1 MCPSWGE
8 SLTLTY
14 NNLLLDIRVCCS
26 GLVLGGISMCSK
38 GGVIYMLVLLWHVER
53 RVANANAV
61 YPTIP
66 IMTWKRACAS
76 SKHVVLRLCLSLPC
90 SVSC

>member
-14 NNLLLDIRVCCS
+14 NFLLLDIRVCCS
-26 GLVLGGISMCSK
+26 GLVLGHFHVLK
-38 GGVIYMLVLLWHVER
+38 GWGDIYVSSALACGR
-53 RVANANAV
+53 RVANTNAI

-66 IMTWKRACAS
+66 IMT
-76 SKHVVLRLCLSLPC
+76 
-90 SVSC
+90 